1 MANPLNSETAGDYTK
16 AHRKADTDA
25 EQQAIHHTL
34 GKGPLQAAPG
44 NHNHDGDYSD
54 PAHNHDLDYSDI
66 THNHDAD
73 YSDIAHNH
81 DADYADI
88 AHTHTDPVQ
97 RMIKTADESVN
108 NSAVHQNDDHLFCS
122 LTSGTYIFMI
132 ALHAEAGA
140 SPTPD
145 LELGFTYSGTITWG
159 QAGGHSPDL
168 GATGVSASSFRSNNI
183 SNFASLLRFG
193 VVPAGGL
200 ILIAGAISVSDS
212 GTFRITW
219 AQDNATAA
227 DAITLKKGSWMRV
240 EKVS

>member
-1 MANPLNSETAGDYTK
+1 MVNPLNSETAGDYTK
-16 AHRKADTDA
+16 AHRKADTDS

-66 THNHDAD
+66 
-73 YSDIAHNH
+73 AHNH
-81 DADYADI
+81 DATYAAL

-97 RMIKTADESVN
+97 RMVKTADESVN
-108 NSAVHQNDDHLFCS
+108 NSAVHQNDDHLFCN
-122 LTSGTYIFMI
+122 LTAGTYIFMI
-132 ALHAEAGA
+132 ALHASAGA
-140 SPTPD
+140 SGTPD
-145 LELGFTYSGTITWG
+145 LELGLNYSGTVTWF

-168 GATGVSASSFRSNNI
+168 AATGVSNSGFRSSNI
-183 SNFASLLRFG
+183 SNIVSLLRFG
-193 VVPAGGL
+193 VVSAGGL

-212 GTFRITW
+212 GTFRVTW

-227 DAITLKKGSWMRV
+227 DAITLNKGSWMRV

>member
-1 MANPLNSETAGDYTK
+1 MADNKFTNPLTSDAGDDNAK
-16 AHRKADTDA
+16 AHRKADTDTDY
-25 EQQAIHHTL
+25 QAIHHTL

-54 PAHNHDLDYSDI
+54 SSHNHDL
-66 THNHDAD
+66 N

-97 RMIKTADESVN
+97 RMVKTADESVN
-108 NSAVHQNDDHLFCS
+108 NSATHQNDDHLFCD
-122 LTSGTYIFMI
+122 LTAGTYIFMI
-132 ALHAEAGA
+132 ALHAESGA
-140 SPTPD
+140 SGAPD
-145 LELGFTYSGTITWG
+145 LELGFTYSGTLTWG

-168 GATGVSASSFRSNNI
+168 AVTGIANSGFRSNNI
-183 SNFASLLRFG
+183 SSFLSLLRFG

-200 ILIAGAISVSDS
+200 ILIAGAVSVSDS

-227 DAITLKKGSWMRV
+227 DAITLRRGSWMRV